1 MVARHFHQNE
11 DALNRFTAQ
20 TYRCYEV
27 LEGQLA
33 KSNGASILPGGVTAV
48 DYHYEPWLRL
58 HGFGGLSL
66 EKYPN
71 VAKWLKGMEEREEV
85 KAAYSKL
92 KAAAS
97 S

>member
-1 MVARHFHQNE
+1 MIRHFQKNE

-27 LEGQLA
+27 LEGQLRRTDA
-33 KSNGASILPGGVTAV
+33 ASILPGGVTAV

-58 HGFGGLSL
+58 HDFGGLSL
-66 EKYPN
+66 DKYPN
-71 VAKWLKGMEEREEV
+71 IARWLKRMGEREEV
-85 KAAYSKL
+85 KAAYRKL

>member
-1 MVARHFHQNE
+1 MGTRHFQKNE

-20 TYRCYEV
+20 TYRCYQV

-33 KSNGASILPGGVTAV
+33 RTDGASILPGGVTAV

-71 VAKWLKGMEEREEV
+71 VAKWLKTMEGREEV

-92 KAAAS
+92 KAMAS
-97 S
+97 